1 MKYDFSGYI
10 TKNDI
15 VCSDGRVIRHDAF
28 KDQDGAR
35 VPLVYQ
41 HMHND
46 INNVLGF
53 VDMENRSDG
62 VYGYGSFN
70 DTPNAKTAKAMVQ
83 HGDLNAMSIYA
94 NQLVQSGT
102 NPVNVMHGN
111 IREVSLV
118 LSGANPGA
126 TIDQVSLEHSD
137 GSTEIIDEAI
147 IHTGIVNDI
156 MIHADGAAATPSM
169 PTEPVSN
176 PNQNGSQNTNA
187 GTGSGTMLDVWK
199 TFTDDEKNAAIS
211 ILAGVTGLDFNAVID
226 NISPFDPPANPQEIT
241 DKSELATIYKAMGQD
256 KQTVVNAFVG
266 TLANEIQSGEAEDNT
281 AQPSDNMSQSAID
294 YEENAMKYNVF
305 DNDNEAMSVVSHD
318 SFNSFLEKS
327 IQQHVTSMKDFADS
341 YEFTDQNGSVLM
353 HDGNRSAS
361 LNYGISNIEYL
372 FPDYHAL
379 NNEPETIDRDQ
390 TWVSDFMNGTTKSPF
405 ARLKTT
411 AATLT
416 ADEARAKGYITGKKK
431 LNEVISLLKRTTDP
445 QTVYKKQA
453 LDRDD
458 VLDIESFDVVVWL
471 KDEMKGK
478 LREEVARAGLIGD
491 GRSDLAEDKI
501 SPKHIIPIYGD
512 SDVFTIYQEVTDETL
527 DNQDG
532 IVDLAV
538 RARKHYKGS
547 GSPVLYANSD
557 IISMLMLSR
566 DKMGRRL
573 YQNEADLAS
582 AMRVSRIV
590 EVPVLEGI
598 TRPADSKTFGLLGI
612 IVNPKD
618 YTFGAVKGGEENF
631 FDDFDIDFN
640 QYKMLIETRTSGMLS
655 KPYSAIAIEYDTAKY
670 TIGAGTLTKVSGS
683 SPSGD

>member
-28 KDQDGAR
+28 KDQDGER

-53 VDMENRSDG
+53 VDMENRPDG

-137 GSTEIIDEAI
+137 GSTEVIDEAI
-147 IHTGIVNDI
+147 IHTGIVYDTLV
-156 MIHADGAAATPSM
+156 HADQAAMASGAQDPATSPS
-169 PTEPVSN
+169 S
-176 PNQNGSQNTNA
+176 NQNGSQGGNTGGA
-187 GTGSGTMLDVWK
+187 TLLDVWK

-211 ILAGVTGLDFNAVID
+211 ILAGVTGLDFNDVID

-241 DKSELATIYKAMGQD
+241 DKSELATIYKAMSQD

-266 TLANEIQSGEAEDNT
+266 TLANESQSGKAEDNT
-281 AQPSDNMSQSAID
+281 AQSSDNMSQSAID
-294 YEENAMKYNVF
+294 YEENTMKHNVF
-305 DNDNEAMSVVSHD
+305 DNDDASMPVISHD
-318 SFNSFLEKS
+318 SFNSFLTKS
-327 IQQHVTSMKDFADS
+327 VQQHVTSMRDFADS
-341 YEFTDQNGSVLM
+341 YDFVDQNGNTLM

-361 LNYGISNIEYL
+361 LDYGIRNIEYL

-379 NNEPETIDRDQ
+379 NSEPETIDRDQ

-405 ARLKTT
+405 SRLKST

-458 VLDIESFDVVVWL
+458 VLDIETFDVVVWL
-471 KDEMKGK
+471 KNEMQGK
-478 LREEVARAGLIGD
+478 LREEVARAGLVGD

-512 SDVFTIYQEVTDETL
+512 SDVYTIYQAVTDDTL
-527 DNQDG
+527 ANPDG

-538 RARKHYKGS
+538 RARKNYKGS

-573 YQNEADLAS
+573 YQNEQDLAS

-590 EVPVLEGI
+590 EVPVLEGV
-598 TRPADSKTFGLLGI
+598 TRSADSKTYGLLGI

-655 KPYSAIAIEYDTAKY
+655 KPYSAIAIEYDTAAY
-670 TIGAGTLTKVSGS
+670 TIGTGNLTKVTTHSAGE
-683 SPSGD
+683 

>member
-53 VDMENRSDG
+53 VDMENRPDG

-70 DTPNAKTAKAMVQ
+70 DTPNAKTAKSMVQ

-102 NPVNVMHGN
+102 NPINVMHGN

-137 GSTEIIDEAI
+137 GSTEVIDEAI
-147 IHTGIVNDI
+147 IHTGIVYDTLV
-156 MIHADGAAATPSM
+156 HAD
-169 PTEPVSN
+169 TEPMPSAN
-176 PNQNGSQNTNA
+176 QAPGSAASQNQNGSE
-187 GTGSGTMLDVWK
+187 GSGSGGETLLDVWN

-211 ILAGVTGLDFNAVID
+211 ILAGITGLSFDDVVG
-226 NISPFDPPANPQEIT
+226 NISPFDPPSNPKEIT
-241 DKSELATIYKAMGQD
+241 DKSELATIYKAMSQD

-266 TLANEIQSGEAEDNT
+266 TLAKEIQSGEAEDNT
-281 AQPSDNMSQSAID
+281 AQPSDNMAQSAID

-305 DNDNEAMSVVSHD
+305 DNNDDAAKSVISHD
-318 SFNSFLEKS
+318 SFNSFLTKS
-327 IQQHVTSMKDFADS
+327 IQQHVTSMRDFADS
-341 YEFTDQNGSVLM
+341 YDFMDQNGNVLA

-361 LNYGISNIEYL
+361 LNYGIRNIEYL

-471 KDEMKGK
+471 KDEMQGK
-478 LREEVARAGLIGD
+478 LREEVARAGLVGD

-512 SDVFTIYQEVTDETL
+512 SDVFTIYQAVTDETL
-527 DNQDG
+527 ENQDG
-532 IVDLAV
+532 LVDLAV
-538 RARKHYKGS
+538 RARKNYKGS

-598 TRPADSKTFGLLGI
+598 TRSADSKTFGLLGI

-683 SPSGD
+683 SPSGH